1 MVISFIHNISLIKIS
16 RHFYV
21 KLLTDRLKDKS
32 RQNLP
37 SLAEVKMLNAK
48 KQKGAETSLK
58 PTKCK
63 FNRRQQNIKTD
74 LQ

>member
-1 MVISFIHNISLIKIS
+1 
-16 RHFYV
+16 V